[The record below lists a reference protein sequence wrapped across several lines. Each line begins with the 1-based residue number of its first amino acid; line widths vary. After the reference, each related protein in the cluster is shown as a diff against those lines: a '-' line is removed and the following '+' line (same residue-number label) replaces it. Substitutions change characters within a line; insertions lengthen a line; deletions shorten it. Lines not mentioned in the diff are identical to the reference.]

1 KGSPFGLVELRNERL
16 RRRRATDVATDD
28 GRDMLL
34 LPAHDL
40 SDNSL
45 RDASGVEPRRGGASK
60 IVKMQV
66 AIMYAGCRLRSR
78 ERRAEPV
85 RGPGTVQAVGED
97 SRRAFRDPSQHL
109 LELAIERND
118 GLASTPGLTGR
129 HDDRVLADVR
139 PRERQQITEPEAGSC
154 RQSDGVCDLWQARR
168 LQHGDIG
175 SRPNDLA
182 AIFAVELLDTF
193 AWVAGDLAEL
203 DGVRQH
209 AR

>member
-1 KGSPFGLVELRNERL
+1 FAPKGLLFGLVELRNERL

-28 GRDMLL
+28 AGDMLL

-45 RDASGVEPRRGGASK
+45 RDASGVEPRRGGASQ
-60 IVKMQV
+60 IEG
-66 AIMYAGCRLRSR
+66 AIMNAGWRLRPP

-118 GLASTPGLTGR
+118 GLASAPALTGR

-139 PRERQQITEPEAGSC
+139 PRERQQITEP
-154 RQSDGVCDLWQARR
+154 
-168 LQHGDIG
+168 
-175 SRPNDLA
+175 
-182 AIFAVELLDTF
+182 
-193 AWVAGDLAEL
+193 
-203 DGVRQH
+203 
-209 AR
+209 